1 MSRHELDPTEFRPN
15 DWEAAERVIRR
26 AEIRSDVRKWSR
38 RVAPF
43 LIVGAVLAGGQLGF
57 IPWPAEDASH
67 PADATEAATATA
79 TEAALEAVAGEV
91 TTAEPAAAGA
101 EAVAPAPAEWNR
113 TPDERGSAGGRSDG
127 AAVRAGNRQR
137 TPLAS
142 REALGRFEQ
151 YAAKT
156 EAGDAGDLA
165 NGATPGPSFERLEA
179 LRRREVSRRQVL
191 PVGWFERQEIP
202 QAAGRVRPWAPRLA
216 VSPLDASW
224 YIGIERAFAGG
235 RGTPRSGVR
244 VWGEIGWD
252 RAEMTATALEDVGVF
267 SYATAEHVAHSE
279 DAAVAAAGCAVERA
293 FGHDLAVAVGVQA
306 GAVVVRR
313 VTVRSNDSEGGVESV
328 SGWGSLE
335 GAPRSLAGP
344 VVRLHWD
351 RWEHLRLGAE
361 VGYRIALPAT
371 GSFAS
376 FETSTPLTVRLIFSH
391 RP

>member
-1 MSRHELDPTEFRPN
+1 MNRHELDPTEFRPN

-57 IPWPAEDASH
+57 IPWPVEEETR
-67 PADATEAATATA
+67 PAGATPGSTEAA
-79 TEAALEAVAGEV
+79 AGDGMPEESS
-91 TTAEPAAAGA
+91 TAAAGTVPA
-101 EAVAPAPAEWNR
+101 AEVDRNRTDVERRAAASRSEGTAGRAGDQKRTPPAARKEEVRMEAHAARTEAV
-113 TPDERGSAGGRSDG
+113 
-127 AAVRAGNRQR
+127 
-137 TPLAS
+137 
-142 REALGRFEQ
+142 
-151 YAAKT
+151 
-156 EAGDAGDLA
+156 DAGDLA
-165 NGATPGPSFERLEA
+165 SEGAPGRSFEHLEA
-179 LRRREVSRRQVL
+179 LHRRGVNWQQVL

-202 QAAGRVRPWAPRLA
+202 QTSEHVRPWAPRLA

-313 VTVRSNDSEGGVESV
+313 VTVRSNDSGGGVESV